1 MGRFHH
7 DCSSHEEKSLSDRS
21 RHLGA
26 VAGED
31 QVYSNLGPEHAQAT
45 CFHGTIGVGW
55 GSDLEAFDAATY
67 PHILPDAIHGEV
79 EGQGPQGQAYTTYL
93 LRQNW
98 RPRLRTVYTVCGTI
112 DRRFK
117 LSYSLARIL
126 VRKQALKGFIE
137 RASLI
142 HERCQRMYG
151 GVERFKAVVD
161 CSPNFDVLL
170 SG

>member
-55 GSDLEAFDAATY
+55 GSDLEAFDAVTY
-67 PHILPDAIHGEV
+67 PHIQPDAIHGEV

-93 LRQNW
+93 LRQNMATSYQNSLYCLW
-98 RPRLRTVYTVCGTI
+98 YDRPAIQIVVFIGQNPGPKAGFERVQRKSI
-112 DRRFK
+112 
-117 LSYSLARIL
+117 SYS
-126 VRKQALKGFIE
+126 
-137 RASLI
+137 
-142 HERCQRMYG
+142 
-151 GVERFKAVVD
+151 
-161 CSPNFDVLL
+161 
-170 SG
+170 